1 MVPECSGDMDVLPR
15 MPLCALD
22 SGLADGPAEEEA
34 AGEEMRLMGDGTRAR
49 ARLPSAAAPFG
60 CCHDEASTTLWL
72 VLADEPV
79 EMGSNR
85 PRSGGGLPAA
95 LAALLAVST
104 RARGR
109 GRGGMADRGGVR
121 GSCSGERSE
130 MMW

>member
-95 LAALLAVST
+95 LAAILGT
-104 RARGR
+104 TPPERAEHAGHSALRHA
-109 GRGGMADRGGVR
+109 GM
-121 GSCSGERSE
+121 
-130 MMW
+130 